1 MFDIG
6 FTEIFLVAVVA
17 LVVIGPERLPGV
29 ARNIGRFAGRLQR
42 YVHDIKRDFN
52 REVEFEEIRRLQ
64 HEMETTV
71 QSMQES
77 MRVVESSLKKEA
89 LDQQTAL
96 LDAVAELDATAS
108 AVVETAAIE
117 LDPGEP
123 AAVKAPPKTRKRT
136 SAKIAK
142 EPGTKADTKA
152 ATKAASKAVTAAG
165 TPLSTNPPA
174 APMAPLASATPPA
187 SADDDQFRL
196 F

>member
-6 FTEIFLVAVVA
+6 FSELLMVAIVA

-52 REVEFEEIRRLQ
+52 REVELEEIRRLQ

-77 MRVVESSLKKEA
+77 MRAVETSLHQEVRA
-89 LDQQTAL
+89 QQTEVMDAL
-96 LDAVAELDATAS
+96 PKAEQQVAPKSKKMLATAKDS
-108 AVVETAAIE
+108 E
-117 LDPGEP
+117 G
-123 AAVKAPPKTRKRT
+123 
-136 SAKIAK
+136 
-142 EPGTKADTKA
+142 
-152 ATKAASKAVTAAG
+152 
-165 TPLSTNPPA
+165 PPA
-174 APMAPLASATPPA
+174 PKE
-187 SADDDQFRL
+187 DQLTL

>member
-6 FTEIFLVAVVA
+6 FSELFLVAIVA

-77 MRVVESSLKKEA
+77 MRVVESSLKKET

-96 LDAVAELDATAS
+96 LDAVAELDAAAS
-108 AVVETAAIE
+108 TVVEAADV
-117 LDPGEP
+117 DPALGEP
-123 AAVKAPPKTRKRT
+123 AAAEKPATPRKRAPRKTTKATAAPASPSPPVPTSAPPT
-136 SAKIAK
+136 S
-142 EPGTKADTKA
+142 P
-152 ATKAASKAVTAAG
+152 STA
-165 TPLSTNPPA
+165 
-174 APMAPLASATPPA
+174 A
-187 SADDDQFRL
+187 SADDEQFRL